1 MKLKLYLLIIL
12 CILLVAPAFAQKPS
26 GSVHAIIIDQKKQP
40 LEFATATVVNAA
52 DSSAIKS
59 VASGHEGNI
68 DINGLKSGS
77 YKLVISQLG
86 LKKLIHPFII
96 SNQKPSAQLGTLVME
111 PDVKNLNEVA
121 VKAVKA
127 TASVKGD
134 TTEFNARAFKTQPND
149 NVEQLLKK
157 IPGVDVDKDG
167 KVTAQGQQVTK
178 VLVDGKE
185 FFGNDPKAATKNLP
199 ADAIDK
205 VQIINDKTE
214 KAKNTGIDDGQR
226 DKVMNLTL
234 KDDKKS
240 GWFGNA
246 TAAGGTDDRYLGQFN
261 INHFDK
267 KRQFSALFLSNNVNE
282 SGFTMEDLNAFTNGN
297 MFDAFSNNGSI
308 NINVSSNGRANIN
321 GAFAGVN
328 GGLITNHTGGLNY
341 SDMWGKKNQLKFNAN
356 FITVLSSN
364 NLTEVDDIQDPV
376 QNLLTNKNIVGN
388 NTYNSYRLNMK
399 LEYKPDTLNTFTLK
413 PNLSNSYTHNNN
425 ITGIISS
432 DLNQTLL
439 NQANQN
445 LDQVIHTPVI
455 GAQFT
460 ANHKFQHGKG
470 SLNLFTTDSYSP
482 YKNNSTNIFNLKY
495 PTNSTQP
502 DSTAN
507 LQNGQTDY
515 GTISNT
521 TLSFIRQLSKAHK
534 LNLTVSQGFQYRND
548 NANQTTI
555 NYNPVTGRYEILA
568 PNLSGVYDN
577 TNYRYSSTVGLNKN
591 SAKTTLSLNAE
602 LADLGLKGDFTG
614 AQSSNVDRQQWALIP
629 NASLSYRGKQGMNFF
644 VSVRSDVNMPS
655 VTDLLP
661 IINTTNTT
669 YKKIGNPDLQ
679 MSRSLSFNGNMN
691 SYDPKTN
698 NYFNIYANF
707 VETWNGFSTES
718 FYDNTGITTS
728 RPVNTNGNFTSNFGI
743 NSGMPSKIKGLRFN
757 LGLNGSI
764 NRNVNYINNNKN
776 AVLRVAPGVSL
787 GGNYDID
794 VFQLGLRTYTTYN
807 NATNSFQQ
815 EANNHYYSFNNNA
828 TVSVKPFKSW
838 RIYSELNQ
846 NLYRGNPGSAN
857 ISVYLLNAGIERYFM
872 KSQNLTVALTGFD
885 LLNQNSGIQRTL
897 SATGQITNA
906 QTNTI
911 GQYFFL
917 KVIYKISKM
926 GSGANKPGNSGI
938 VIMR

>member
-1 MKLKLYLLIIL
+1 MKAKLYLILIL
-12 CILLVAPAFAQKPS
+12 CTSLAINVTAQKPA
-26 GSVHAIIIDQKKQP
+26 GSVHAIVIDQKKQP
-40 LEFATATVVNAA
+40 IEFATATVVNAA
-52 DSSAIKS
+52 DSSAVKS
-59 VASGHEGNI
+59 VASGKEGNI
-68 DINGLKSGS
+68 DIHGLKTGS
-77 YKLVISQLG
+77 YILVVSQLG
-86 LKKLIHPFII
+86 LKKLVHPFTI
-96 SNQKPSAQLGTLVME
+96 SNQKPSAQLGTLTME

-127 TASVKGD
+127 TASIKGD
-134 TTEFNARAFKTQPND
+134 TTEFNAGAFKTQPND

-205 VQIINDKTE
+205 VQIINDKTD

-226 DKVMNLTL
+226 EKVMNLTL

-297 MFDAFSNNGSI
+297 VFDAFSNNGSI

-341 SDMWGKKNQLKFNAN
+341 SDMWGKKSQLKLNAN

-364 NLTEVDDIQDPV
+364 NLIEADNIQDPV

-399 LEYKPDTLNTFTLK
+399 LEYKPDTLNTLTLK
-413 PNLSNSYTHNNN
+413 PNLSSSYTHNNN
-425 ITGIISS
+425 VTGITSS
-432 DLNQTLL
+432 NLNQTLL
-439 NQANQN
+439 NQANQS

-460 ANHKFQHGKG
+460 VNHKFQHGKG

-482 YKNNSTNIFNLKY
+482 YKNNSTNLFNLNY

-507 LQNGQTDY
+507 LQTGQTDH

-534 LNLTVSQGFQYRND
+534 LNLTLSQGFQYRND
-548 NANQTTI
+548 NANQITI

-568 PNLSGVYDN
+568 PSLSGVYDN
-577 TNYRYSSTVGLNKN
+577 TNYRYSSTIGLNKS
-591 SAKTTLSLNAE
+591 SAKTTLNVNAE
-602 LADLGLKGDFTG
+602 LADLGLRGDFTG
-614 AQSSNVDRQQWALIP
+614 AQSSNIDRQQWALVP
-629 NASLSYRGKQGMNFF
+629 NASFSYRPKQGTNVFL
-644 VSVRSDVNMPS
+644 SVRSDVTMPS

-661 IINTTNTT
+661 IINTTSTT

-679 MSRSLSFNGNMN
+679 MSRSLNINGNMN

-698 NYFNIYANF
+698 NYFNIYGSF
-707 VETWNGFSTES
+707 IETWNGFSTES
-718 FYDNTGITTS
+718 YYDNTGITTS
-728 RPVNTNGNFTSNFGI
+728 RPVNTDGNFTSNFGI

-764 NRNVNYINNNKN
+764 NRNVNFINNNKN

-794 VFQLGLRTYTTYN
+794 VFQLGIRTYTTYN
-807 NATNSFQQ
+807 MASNSFQH
-815 EANNHYYSFNNNA
+815 EADNHYYNFNNNA
-828 TVSVKPFKSW
+828 TISVKPIKSW

-846 NLYRGNPGSAN
+846 SLYRGSPSSTNT
-857 ISVYLLNAGIERYFM
+857 SVYLLNAGIERYFM

-897 SATGQITNA
+897 STTGQITSA

-917 KVIYKISKM
+917 KLTYKISKM
-926 GSGANKPGNSGI
+926 DSGSDKPGNGGI
-938 VIMR
+938 VIMK